1 MNDLTPKQ
9 INDLGKLAELI
20 DGGEVAVLKEIN
32 DLSNR
37 VDSAT
42 EIASN
47 ALKIASETSKQA
59 GDAGYTPIK
68 GIDYEDGHDYV
79 LTEIDKKEIA
89 SKIKV
94 PIVEKVIEKIEVIH
108 EQPIVREK
116 EIIKETIKEPQIINK
131 ELSPQEIRDSLEL
144 LSDDERLDAKYVKGI
159 KNYDAEVATLQNRT
173 QLLVQLNGG
182 IDRRVSTLESNP
194 VSSGSGWTVSTP
206 SGSLYDQVTE
216 TGGTSFT
223 SVGTAQIVWA
233 DGGTYFNGAGCTISG
248 TSITM
253 DNPVTQWIRVGV

>member
-32 DLSNR
+32 DLSDR
-37 VDSAT
+37 IDGAT

-47 ALKIASETSKQA
+47 ALKIASETSKVEVQGIR
-59 GDAGYTPIK
+59 GDKGERGEK
-68 GIDYEDGHDYV
+68 GDKGDRGIDGRNGVDGKNGKDGRDGRDGRDGADGINGKDGKDG
-79 LTEIDKKEIA
+79 EIKD
-89 SKIKV
+89 
-94 PIVEKVIEKIEVIH
+94 
-108 EQPIVREK
+108 
-116 EIIKETIKEPQIINK
+116 
-131 ELSPQEIRDSLEL
+131 LSPQEIRDSLEL

-159 KNYDAEVATLQNRT
+159 KNHDPEIATLQNRT

-233 DGGTYFNGAGCTISG
+233 DAGTYFNGAGCTISG